1 MWIVY
6 LLIVA
11 VMTASLFL
19 SYAIKSSKFG
29 LGLLAIGEN
38 EDAAAVLGVHT
49 PR

>member
-1 MWIVY
+1 
-6 LLIVA
+6 
-11 VMTASLFL
+11 MTASLFL